1 MAWDQA
7 QMQERMAAFLQPG
20 ERVLAVGLGEVGPGG
35 ALCGLLASVL
45 ERFSLVT
52 VWRLVFTDQR
62 VIVLRAW
69 KGKLWRGRGVHAYTY
84 AAIYDLRLA
93 RGRLR
98 GRLDFTAAGRRWTF
112 VLPRVKNDV
121 SAIADALQGG
131 GALLWAV

>member
-1 MAWDQA
+1 
-7 QMQERMAAFLQPG
+7 MQERLADYLQPG
-20 ERVLAVGLGEVGPGG
+20 ERVLAVGFGEVGPG
-35 ALCGLLASVL
+35 AMLCGLLARAL

-52 VWRLVFTDQR
+52 AWRLVFTDQR

-69 KGKLWRGRGVHAYTY
+69 NRGLWRGRGIHTYTY
-84 AAIYDLRLA
+84 TALQDLRLA

-98 GRLDFTAAGRRWTF
+98 GRLAFTAAGQRWSF
-112 VLPRVKNDV
+112 VLPRLKNDV